1 MPSVSGGVD
10 AVFQTALNEQ
20 SENRISAPRSGIRD
34 ANHSSVV
41 ASSGRGGLM
50 PPAPRGSLS
59 LQAPSSVQPIS
70 TAGGAGA
77 SVGRVLF
84 GNNSS
89 KLSAGDNKVLEN
101 IVKIKNERGGIL
113 RVVGHASS
121 RTKDLDPLRHRLLN
135 FRLSLARAQAVA
147 NSLVRLGVPAKDV
160 VVEARAD
167 NEPVYYEFMP
177 VGEAG
182 NRRAEIYLDY

>member
-1 MPSVSGGVD
+1 MD
-10 AVFQTALNEQ
+10 EVFLAALNEQ
-20 SENRISAPRSGIRD
+20 NTNRVRVPQSGIRD
-34 ANHSSVV
+34 VNHSNVV

-59 LQAPSSVQPIS
+59 LQAPSSVRPVS
-70 TAGGAGA
+70 MAGGAGA
-77 SVGRVLF
+77 SLGRVLF
-84 GNNSS
+84 ANNSS
-89 KLSAGDNKVLEN
+89 KLSSDDDNILANIAKVQ
-101 IVKIKNERGGIL
+101 KERGGVL

-147 NSLVRLGVPAKDV
+147 NGLVRLGVPAKDV

-177 VGEAG
+177 AGEAG